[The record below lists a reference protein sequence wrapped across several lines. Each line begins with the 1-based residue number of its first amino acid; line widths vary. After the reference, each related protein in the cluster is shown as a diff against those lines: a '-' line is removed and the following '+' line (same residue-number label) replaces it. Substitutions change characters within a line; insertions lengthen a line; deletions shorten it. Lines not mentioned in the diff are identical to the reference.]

1 MSSKYYRTTKAGFV
15 TATPEPRQADH
26 KREYAESMQANHQ
39 RNHPLGEQHHYCSIV
54 LIVDSTG
61 LPVHL
66 VSRSKSLS
74 LFLPF
79 PGLMIQDS
87 PDRLLLVQRLSPYI
101 HVVRLIQRVVHCSRP
116 LKSNRSASL
125 LSLTGLIG
133 YPHPIRP
140 HDLEQISLLSVF
152 ACLLDGNSPLLC
164 CRAVLTLGR
173 VTSPCWRNAFDIRV
187 SRCYRRHRVPCV

>member
-1 MSSKYYRTTKAGFV
+1 M
-15 TATPEPRQADH
+15 TAKLEPRQADS
-26 KREYAESMQANHQ
+26 KREYTVSMPASPQ
-39 RNHPLGEQHHYCSIV
+39 RNHPLREQHHYCSIV

-66 VSRSKSLS
+66 VFTSKSLS
-74 LFLPF
+74 PFSPF

-87 PDRLLLVQRLSPYI
+87 PDRLLLVQRLPPYI
-101 HVVRLIQRVVHCSRP
+101 HVVRLIQRVVHCSRL

-140 HDLEQISLLSVF
+140 HDLEQISLPSVF
-152 ACLLDGNSPLLC
+152 ACLLDGISPMLYC
-164 CRAVLTLGR
+164 HAVLTLGR
-173 VTSPCWRNAFDIRV
+173 ATSSCWRNAFDIRV
-187 SRCYRRHRVPCV
+187 SRCYWRHRVPCV

>member
-1 MSSKYYRTTKAGFV
+1 M

-26 KREYAESMQANHQ
+26 KREYAVSMPASPQ
-39 RNHPLGEQHHYCSIV
+39 RNQPLREQHHYWSIV
-54 LIVDSTG
+54 LIVNSTG

-74 LFLPF
+74 PYSPF

-101 HVVRLIQRVVHCSRP
+101 HAVRLIQRVVHCSRP

-152 ACLLDGNSPLLC
+152 ACLPDGNSPLLYC
-164 CRAVLTLGR
+164 HAVPTLGR
-173 VTSPCWRNAFDIRV
+173 ATSSCWRNAFDIRV